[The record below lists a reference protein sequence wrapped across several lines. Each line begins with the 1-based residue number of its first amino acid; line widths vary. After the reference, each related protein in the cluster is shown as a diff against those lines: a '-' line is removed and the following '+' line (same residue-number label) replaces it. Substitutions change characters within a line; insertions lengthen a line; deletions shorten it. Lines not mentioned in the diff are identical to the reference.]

1 MKMHWDGRK
10 CFLRFIRGTTQLD
23 RHDAYPLCAG
33 ARTCFLDNGRTRL
46 SLPAPPDLRP
56 FRPHRFGKA
65 RSGVICHQAVLTG
78 LTPSPA
84 RFPRLVLR
92 RPHPCAFPF
101 IIAAF
106 SPFCKGDLQIFQGR
120 RQRLFLW
127 TPAGLCPA
135 PAKGLRPSRHPFAI
149 ELSFLS
155 YCFRVF
161 MRGFRLCGG
170 DQRALRSPSG
180 LLRPPSGSYRVGI
193 ATFLVSAPFGL
204 QTMHKPTA
212 NNPKS
217 SGAEGFQRAIGK
229 PFGAPAG
236 ASPCGTNHR
245 GIIHLLAAAVCS
257 GYMRFR
263 SFRMHEK

>member
-1 MKMHWDGRK
+1 MTRVSIWPICGRPLAVGGPSKNVSRFAPSRAPGSSNPWQPCCTYHAPHSCCLCCGANKKVRPSMKMHWDGRK

-56 FRPHRFGKA
+56 FRPRRFGKA

-106 SPFCKGDLQIFQGR
+106 SPFCKGDLQIFQGALPLDPSA
-120 RQRLFLW
+120 RL
-127 TPAGLCPA
+127 
-135 PAKGLRPSRHPFAI
+135 S
-149 ELSFLS
+149 
-155 YCFRVF
+155 
-161 MRGFRLCGG
+161 
-170 DQRALRSPSG
+170 
-180 LLRPPSGSYRVGI
+180 
-193 ATFLVSAPFGL
+193 
-204 QTMHKPTA
+204 
-212 NNPKS
+212 
-217 SGAEGFQRAIGK
+217 
-229 PFGAPAG
+229 
-236 ASPCGTNHR
+236 
-245 GIIHLLAAAVCS
+245 
-257 GYMRFR
+257 
-263 SFRMHEK
+263 

>member
-1 MKMHWDGRK
+1 MP
-10 CFLRFIRGTTQLD
+10 IRSVQAHAPAFSITGEPVFP
-23 RHDAYPLCAG
+23 YPL
-33 ARTCFLDNGRTRL
+33 RT
-46 SLPAPPDLRP
+46 
-56 FRPHRFGKA
+56 FRPRRFGKA

-120 RQRLFLW
+120 RQRLCLW
-127 TPAGLCPA
+127 TPAGLCLA

-180 LLRPPSGSYRVGI
+180 LLRSTLQCYLIFIVAGGI
-193 ATFLVSAPFGL
+193 RACGRDKGAATALPL
-204 QTMHKPTA
+204 P
-212 NNPKS
+212 
-217 SGAEGFQRAIGK
+217 
-229 PFGAPAG
+229 
-236 ASPCGTNHR
+236 
-245 GIIHLLAAAVCS
+245 
-257 GYMRFR
+257 
-263 SFRMHEK
+263 

>member
-56 FRPHRFGKA
+56 FRPRRFGKA

-106 SPFCKGDLQIFQGR
+106 SPFCKGDLQIFKGGTRGSASGLRQGR
-120 RQRLFLW
+120 
-127 TPAGLCPA
+127 CPCTLQ
-135 PAKGLRPSRHPFAI
+135 GSFSLDPFAR
-149 ELSFLS
+149 LSCAFFHNICACCAGGS
-155 YCFRVF
+155 
-161 MRGFRLCGG
+161 RLRAQPPAASKINPQRNEKPPRHAPQG
-170 DQRALRSPSG
+170 D
-180 LLRPPSGSYRVGI
+180 
-193 ATFLVSAPFGL
+193 TF
-204 QTMHKPTA
+204 
-212 NNPKS
+212 
-217 SGAEGFQRAIGK
+217 
-229 PFGAPAG
+229 
-236 ASPCGTNHR
+236 
-245 GIIHLLAAAVCS
+245 HLLEAAAFS
-257 GYMRFR
+257 GYNRFC
-263 SFRMHEK
+263 SLRMQVK